1 VSCRQYSR
9 PESRQSVNV
18 VEESVVEEKRGPPGN
33 EWMLLAWFLPAV
45 VMMQAPLDGGG
56 GQNEEEEKRRPQ
68 GWRDSSIKR
77 CVSENSGLK
86 KRTMQRRSGRSDL
99 VYGLT
104 RKM

>member
-18 VEESVVEEKRGPPGN
+18 VEESVVEQKRGPPGN

-45 VMMQAPLDGGG
+45 VMMQAPRDGGG
-56 GQNEEEEKRRPQ
+56 GQSEEREKESPQ
-68 GWRDSSIKR
+68 LWRDSAIKR
-77 CVSENSGLK
+77 CVSENSGLRN
-86 KRTMQRRSGRSDL
+86 RTMQSRSGRSDL